1 MRRCDSAWRILRL
14 RRLRDLNDNWV
25 IALRSSSGHE
35 FEDDISETLWRFR
48 LAPRGMQNEAVAK
61 IPGLIDILTEQTRE
75 TRDKLKSRAEQ
86 AIQLAA
92 LVEEVSMGESDWLT
106 KLQAGMFEFGLRM
119 RQKVSRSPKAKH
131 CRSIPD

>member
-1 MRRCDSAWRILRL
+1 
-14 RRLRDLNDNWV
+14 
-25 IALRSSSGHE
+25 
-35 FEDDISETLWRFR
+35 
-48 LAPRGMQNEAVAK
+48 MQNEAVAK